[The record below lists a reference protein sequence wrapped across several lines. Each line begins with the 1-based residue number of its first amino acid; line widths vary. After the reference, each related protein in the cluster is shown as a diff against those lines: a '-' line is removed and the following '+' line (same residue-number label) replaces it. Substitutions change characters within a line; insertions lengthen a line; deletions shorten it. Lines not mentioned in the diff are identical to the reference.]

1 MRVKIPT
8 GHGNWKW
15 CDFQKESPLCRVDL
29 QGSMLNFRGVKY
41 LDVLV
46 MFVRI
51 QWLGSMGYNLLAK
64 GGILEVEPTDPN
76 HLLTSWDM
84 QVQDG
89 PPLAIS

>member
-1 MRVKIPT
+1 
-8 GHGNWKW
+8 
-15 CDFQKESPLCRVDL
+15 
-29 QGSMLNFRGVKY
+29 
-41 LDVLV
+41 